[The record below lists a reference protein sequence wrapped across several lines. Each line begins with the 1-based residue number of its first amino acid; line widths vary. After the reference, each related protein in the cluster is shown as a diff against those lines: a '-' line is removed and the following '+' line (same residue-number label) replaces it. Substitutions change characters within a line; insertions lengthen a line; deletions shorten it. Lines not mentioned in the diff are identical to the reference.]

1 MNLTEV
7 RAHDELELWPK
18 SDDPALLH
26 PMSPRLVQILETYKR
41 MYKETGK
48 EQPFLKNAR
57 YVSIR
62 PRNTSQLKQ
71 GLVSSPRKKRW
82 RQESWDASLRPSLT
96 KF

>member
-1 MNLTEV
+1 MLAEV

-41 MYKETGK
+41 LYKETGK

-57 YVSIR
+57 YAYPQHDVRSIPADKR
-62 PRNTSQLKQ
+62 GFQLHLPTRSH
-71 GLVSSPRKKRW
+71 GRR
-82 RQESWDASLRPSLT
+82 
-96 KF
+96 